1 MALSVSV
8 IVPLHRRTPAFEQCI
23 AETLRQLR
31 GKDELIVVSDT
42 DPGPLPDGI
51 RLLLTGSARDTSPAE
66 KRDLALE
73 EARGDLCAFLDD
85 DAYPADGW
93 IERAVERFADPA
105 IVAVGGPGVTPPG
118 SGWRERA
125 GGAFY
130 ESPFGS
136 GGLRFRFTPLGP
148 ARDVD
153 DFPAYNFFVR
163 TEELRAI
170 GGWAS
175 SFYGGEDT
183 KVCLALR
190 RAGHRIV
197 YDPQVL
203 VYHHRRQVF
212 GPHLRQVANVGRHRG
227 HFVRILPETS
237 RRPLY
242 FAPALGLIGG
252 LAAIAWSARRP
263 GRAAGLAALGAAG
276 AATVTGWA
284 LRDGRDPAVAL
295 VLPAVVAGTHA
306 AYGAAF
312 LQGLVTR
319 EIERM

>member
-23 AETLRQLR
+23 GETLRQLR
-31 GKDELIVVSDT
+31 EGDELIVVSDT
-42 DPGPLPDGI
+42 SAGPLPDGI
-51 RLLLTGSARDTSPAE
+51 RPLLTGSARDTSPAE
-66 KRDLALE
+66 KRDLALA

-85 DAYPADGW
+85 DAYPAEGW
-93 IERAVERFADPA
+93 IVRAVERFRDPS
-105 IVAVGGPGVTPPG
+105 IVAVGGPGVTPPE

-136 GGLRFRFTPLGP
+136 GGLRFRFTPLEP

-153 DFPAYNFFVR
+153 DFPAYNLFIR
-163 TEELRAI
+163 RDELRAI
-170 GGWAS
+170 DGWNS

-197 YDPQVL
+197 YDPRVL
-203 VYHHRRQVF
+203 VYHHRRQIF

-227 HFVRILPETS
+227 HFVRIHPETS
-237 RRPLY
+237 RRPMY
-242 FAPALGLIGG
+242 FAPAVGLLGG
-252 LAAIAWSARRP
+252 LAAVVWSARRR
-263 GRAAGLAALGAAG
+263 GRAAALGALGAVG

-284 LRDGRDPAVAL
+284 LRDRRDPAVAL
-295 VLPAVVAGTHA
+295 VLPAVVAATHA

-312 LQGLVTR
+312 LRGLATR